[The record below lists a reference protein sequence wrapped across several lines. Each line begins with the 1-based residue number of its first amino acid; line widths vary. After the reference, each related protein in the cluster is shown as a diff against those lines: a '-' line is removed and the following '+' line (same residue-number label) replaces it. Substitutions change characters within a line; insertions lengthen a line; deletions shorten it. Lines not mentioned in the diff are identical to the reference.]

1 MKIANKERPAR
12 ARLSAACAAAA
23 LAFPGTA
30 IADEPAAF
38 VGLTLTSDYLLN
50 ARTQTRGGPA
60 IQPSLE
66 VRFPQGFYVGAWLS
80 NVDFGDDTDR
90 IETDLYLGF
99 RGVAGDFSYDFTLYR
114 YYYDQT
120 GYCCG
125 EFVARIGAP
134 IYGPLSGFAAYH
146 SFLDGNYAVETG
158 LDLSLPQDFDLSGTF
173 KSDGIGETW
182 TLGLSR
188 PLTDTLTADLRYHDA
203 SYADATIVL
212 SLTWEAAWNDLFG
225 GR

>member
-1 MKIANKERPAR
+1 MGRL
-12 ARLSAACAAAA
+12 ARLRISGAWLAAA
-23 LAFPGTA
+23 LTCAGAASAEQPR
-30 IADEPAAF
+30 AF
-38 VGLTLTSDYLLN
+38 VGLTLTSDYILN
-50 ARTQTRGGPA
+50 GLSQTDGGPA

-66 VRFPQGFYVGAWLS
+66 VRFPRGFYLGAWLS

-99 RGVAGDFSYDFTLYR
+99 RGTAGEFSYDFTLYR

-125 EFVARIGAP
+125 EFVARLAAP
-134 IYGPLSGFAAYH
+134 IYGPLSGSAAYH
-146 SFLDGNYAVETG
+146 SFLDGNYAIETG
-158 LDLSLPQDFDLSGTF
+158 LGLSLPQDFRLSGTF
-173 KSDGIGETW
+173 KSDGLGETW

-188 PLTDTLTADLRYHDA
+188 PLTDTLRADLRYHDA
-203 SYADATIVL
+203 SYADSTVVL
-212 SLTWEAAWNDLFG
+212 SLSWVAEWDDLFG